1 MRSNHI
7 SEKDD
12 DIFVSVFKE
21 YEAILKQT
29 LSVDFADL
37 ILKTY
42 ELLTKHENIHTYYS
56 RRFKHILVDEFQDTN
71 LLQFKLLKLLN
82 NNSGSL
88 YAVGDDDQSIY
99 GWRGAL
105 SKNIKSFT
113 DQFSDVQVF
122 KLEQNY
128 RSTNK
133 ILEVANSLIAHNKN
147 RMGKDLWTQSD
158 RGDPVKFLKLITMM
172 KNHLLLLRKLKC

>member
-1 MRSNHI
+1 MRSNNV

-12 DIFVSVFKE
+12 EVWMYHMFKE
-21 YEAILKQT
+21 YESILKQT

-42 ELLTKHENIHTYYS
+42 ELFTTNDEILEYYTK
-56 RRFKHILVDEFQDTN
+56 RFKHIMVDEFQDTN
-71 LLQFKLLKLLN
+71 YYNLNYLKLLN
-82 NNSGSL
+82 NNTGSL

-113 DQFSDVQVF
+113 DEFVDVEIF

-133 ILEVANSLIAHNKN
+133 ILKVANSLISHNKN
-147 RMGKDLWTQSD
+147 RLGKEFWTNTD
-158 RGDPVKFLKLITMM
+158 RGDSVKIFEAYNNDEESI
-172 KNHLLLLRKLKC
+172 LLLIK